1 MNNKTA
7 IKASMFLVAVSTN
20 SLVEASCNYGW
31 YNPGSGCVIAPLG
44 TYANDPN
51 ATAPTPAS
59 PGYYVDQTGQTNS
72 LAAQAGTYVPMSGA
86 SVALQAPAGTYV
98 PNSGASTYIT
108 APAGTFVPNMG
119 STAPQKV
126 LMGTYLPTTGNVDA
140 SAALAPSAGYY
151 VATDGAANQMPAG
164 GIAAPLTSALQST
177 DLLTGLALDV
187 IQSNQPDGLKVAVAY
202 QRSNVNQVG
211 VAAGKLNSNIGGITV
226 GVDRQ
231 TDSFGKIGIVGG
243 YSYNGMSAGSEVN
256 NTSNAFQLGLFN
268 SGTIFDGNYVG
279 MLVYGS
285 ASNKLQR
292 NVTDSYYAGAVTGS
306 VNANESLSSNS
317 NVSWYGVQGKVALPL
332 SVIAKPLS
340 AFAQLGILGYSAG
353 GFNESGT
360 ATNGGTSISALGG
373 LNVSALN
380 YTAIPFV
387 LGASYD
393 LMQKQSGKASAPLTF
408 SVGVVGNL
416 SAKQNLA
423 AATQNQTIYSFDLP
437 VAQTSYVSGL
447 VKLKV
452 NEMDV
457 GSGFKLAGVLQAVIG
472 GTYNSY
478 QGNLQLL
485 KPF

>member
-20 SLVEASCNYGW
+20 SLVEAACNYGW

-59 PGYYVDQTGQTNS
+59 PGYYVDQTGQTSS
-72 LAAQAGTYVPMSGA
+72 LRAQAGTYVPSSGA
-86 SVALQAPAGTYV
+86 SVALQAPAGSYV
-98 PNSGASTYIT
+98 PDSGASSYIL

-119 STAPQKV
+119 STAPQPVPIGK
-126 LMGTYLPTTGNVDA
+126 YLPTTGNVDA
-140 SAALAPSAGYY
+140 SAALAPSPGYY
-151 VATDGAANQMPAG
+151 VAAAGAANQMPAG
-164 GIAAPLTSALQST
+164 GVAAPLTSALQSS

-202 QRSNVNQVG
+202 QRSDVNQLG

-231 TDSFGKIGIVGG
+231 TESFGKVGIVGG
-243 YSYNGMSAGSEVN
+243 YSYNGMSAGGEVN
-256 NTSNAFQLGLFN
+256 NTSNAFQLGIFN
-268 SGTIFDGNYVG
+268 SGTIFDANYVG
-279 MLVYGS
+279 MVVYGS

-292 NVTDSYYAGAVTGS
+292 NLTDSYFSGTAIT
-306 VNANESLSSNS
+306 ANESLSSNS

-332 SVIAKPLS
+332 TNIAKPLS
-340 AFAQLGILGYSAG
+340 AFAQLGVLGYRAG
-353 GFNESGT
+353 AFNETGT
-360 ATNGGTSISALGG
+360 ATSGGGTPISALAG
-373 LNVSALN
+373 LNVAGLN

-393 LMQKQSGKASAPLTF
+393 LMEKQSGKANAPLTF
-408 SVGVVGNL
+408 SVGVLGNL
-416 SAKQNLA
+416 SAKQNLVA
-423 AATQNQTIYSFDLP
+423 STQNQTIYSFDLP

-472 GTYNSY
+472 GAYNSY

-485 KPF
+485 KSF